1 MSKSSPQKPLSIIT
15 QALCAYGCLT
25 IAKYQ
30 SVSGKLMCETSS
42 SKCPEIKR
50 KNSESG
56 KNSYLS
62 GRKPHKQIYENL
74 PQETKDR
81 MAWNRGKKFVPNNTI
96 LAKDSGY
103 STWCVRSRVIKDNL
117 LPYECDSCHIN
128 SWKNKKIVLELDH
141 IDGNNR
147 NHSLENLRFLCPNCH
162 SQTPTYKGRN
172 INSGKKKVSN
182 KELLTSLLS
191 SDNIHKALSK
201 VGLSPRGANYER
213 CKKLLNEVNAHVDQQ
228 AESGD
233 LEKI

>member
-1 MSKSSPQKPLSIIT
+1 MSKSGPQKPISIIT
-15 QALCAYGCLT
+15 QELCAYGCHT

-42 SKCPEIKR
+42 SKCSEIKR
-50 KNSESG
+50 KNSEG
-56 KNSYLS
+56 LKNCGRDYVETYKNLS
-62 GRKPHKQIYENL
+62 
-74 PQETKDR
+74 QETKDR
-81 MAWNRGKKFVPNNTI
+81 MAWTKGKKFVSNNTI
-96 LAKDSGY
+96 LTKDSGY
-103 STWCVRSRVIKDNL
+103 STHCVRNRVIKDNL
-117 LPYECDSCHIN
+117 LRYECASCHIN

-141 IDGNNR
+141 VDGNNR

-172 INSGKKKVSN
+172 INSGKKKVSD
-182 KELLTSLLS
+182 KDLLTSLLRN
-191 SDNIHKALSK
+191 DNIHKALNK

-213 CKKLLNEVNAHVDQQ
+213 CKKLLNKVNAHVDQQ